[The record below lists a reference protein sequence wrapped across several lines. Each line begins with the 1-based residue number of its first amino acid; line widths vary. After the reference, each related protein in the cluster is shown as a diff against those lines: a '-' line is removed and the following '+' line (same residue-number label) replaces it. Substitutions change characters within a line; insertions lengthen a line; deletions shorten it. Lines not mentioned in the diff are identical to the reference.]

1 MYIPIQFFSACKY
14 YKHGYL
20 CCTTL
25 VTLINIDND
34 DISSSS
40 STNYRIQKYV
50 YAIMFIEE
58 AWLEFSGK
66 QIVLFKRYTNVRLS
80 TQLFGWATMR
90 GSLCIIGIYRERLL
104 KPEVGNFL
112 PRSEYIHRFAHSSWK
127 KCYVGGQPHPLERDK
142 AEVNSWH
149 GCSCSTT
156 NAHVCLNTRIHT
168 HSSGT

>member
-1 MYIPIQFFSACKY
+1 MKWERESASLRWNSLNTSTSFFYTDDKMILCYFFFFFLLDSNLCCHLTPAMYIPIQFFSACKY

-90 GSLCIIGIYRERLL
+90 GSLCIIGI
-104 KPEVGNFL
+104 
-112 PRSEYIHRFAHSSWK
+112 
-127 KCYVGGQPHPLERDK
+127 
-142 AEVNSWH
+142 
-149 GCSCSTT
+149 
-156 NAHVCLNTRIHT
+156 
-168 HSSGT
+168 